1 MNYVGDFSPGAT
13 VYIYFNTFDSNDP
26 SASVTITNFIN
37 TDVHIHK
44 DDNLA
49 QRNNAAG
56 ITVDVDVDAIT
67 GSHFIKI
74 DTANNTVADFFTSG
88 HDYFV
93 RIEGT
98 TVDAATINAVVGHF
112 SLDNRMTAG
121 KMVSTHIAVMPI
133 QTSFTLAVGSAD
145 DDAYVGCTAI
155 ISDLASGIQKCFGII
170 SAYTGATKTVT
181 LAADPGIFTMAAGDN
196 ITIIAASALS
206 NVRTVNGTLQ
216 TANDNGADINA
227 ILVDTAE
234 IGVAGAGLTN
244 IDLPN
249 QTMDITGD
257 ITGNLSGSVGSLTG
271 HTNQTGDSYGIVNH
285 ADHGNAKLVRST
297 TPANKLDVS
306 ATGEAGLDF
315 DNIKDASAPKTLT
328 NITIPVTTAVTNE
341 VTADVTK
348 ISGDS
353 NSANNLELDYDGTG
367 YAKPNSTIGTT
378 TTNTDMRGTD
388 GANTVVPPTEA
399 QMNARTRLTA
409 DYFDQSTDPVEILAT
424 GGTAGKNAAELIDD
438 VWDELLTGASHN
450 IATSAGRRLRE
461 IAGIAIR
468 VETAQA
474 GSSCT
479 ITLDAGASATS
490 QIYNRNV
497 IAIIGG
503 TGIGQTRCIVDY
515 NGTTKVASVDR
526 DWYVNPDNTSE
537 FQLIASCGDGCVN
550 HGIAQA
556 GTVGTITLEAGAS
569 VITDAY
575 KDCYLY
581 IFCGTGASQT
591 RLISAYDSG
600 TKIATISPNWD
611 VTPDNTSV
619 YHVKPF
625 ARVNTGLIEGLDA
638 TNQIRDSV
646 VDDATR
652 IDASTLNTL
661 SGHDPGATIASQT
674 DITGL
679 ANLTLADI
687 IAGITDGALDLQ
699 EMMRII
705 TAFAAGLSNGG
716 GTTTHIFRDSNDS
729 KDRITATV
737 DADGNRT
744 NVVLDGS

>member
-1 MNYVGDFSPGAT
+1 MFYVGDFSPGSI

-26 SASVTITNFIN
+26 SASVTITNLIN

-112 SLDNRMTAG
+112 SLDNRMTSG
-121 KMVSTHIAVMPI
+121 KMVSTDIATLAS
-133 QTSFTLAVGSAD
+133 QTSFTLDVGSAD
-145 DDAYVGCTAI
+145 NNAYVNCTAI
-155 ISDLASGIQKCFGII
+155 ISDLASGIQKCYGII

-181 LAADPGIFTMAAGDN
+181 LAADPGIFTIAAGDN
-196 ITIIAASALS
+196 ITIIAASALC

-216 TANDNGADINA
+216 TANDNSADINA
-227 ILVDTAE
+227 ILTDTAE
-234 IGVAGAGLTN
+234 IGVAGAGLIN
-244 IDLPN
+244 INLPN

-257 ITGNLSGSVGSLTG
+257 IIGNLSGSVGSLTG
-271 HTNQTGDSYGIVNH
+271 HTNQTGDSFAIVNH

-306 ATGEAGLDF
+306 ITGEAGLDF
-315 DNIKDASAPKTLT
+315 DNIKDAAAPKTLT
-328 NITIPVTTAVTNE
+328 NITVPVTSV
-341 VTADVTK
+341 
-348 ISGDS
+348 
-353 NSANNLELDYDGTG
+353 NS
-367 YAKPNSTIGTT
+367 
-378 TTNTDMRGTD
+378 DMRGTD

-399 QMNARTRLTA
+399 QMNARTRPIA

-438 VWDELLTGASHN
+438 VWDELLTGVTHN

-461 IAGIAIR
+461 VAGIAIR

-479 ITLDAGASATS
+479 ITLDAGASVTD

-503 TGIGQTRCIVDY
+503 VGIGQTRCIVDY
-515 NGTTKVASVDR
+515 NGTTKVANVDR
-526 DWYVNPDNTSE
+526 DWYIHPDNTSE
-537 FQLIASCGDGCVN
+537 FQLIASCGDGCIN

-556 GTVGTITLEAGAS
+556 GAVGTITLEAGAS
-569 VITDAY
+569 SITDAY
-575 KDCYLY
+575 KNCYVY
-581 IFCGTGASQT
+581 IFCGVGASQT
-591 RLISAYDSG
+591 RLITAYNST
-600 TKIATISPNWD
+600 TKVATISPNWD
-611 VTPDNTSV
+611 VNPDNTSV

-638 TNQIRDSV
+638 TDQIRDSV

-674 DITGL
+674 DIAGL
-679 ANLTLADI
+679 TDLTLADI
-687 IAGITDGALDLQ
+687 IAGITDGTLDLQ

-716 GTTTHIFRDSNDS
+716 GTITHIFRDSADS